1 MCPREEGEHRREA
14 TGSIPTPS
22 NDECL
27 EMSNIYFV
35 KSHLGGRKSSTG
47 VMISVS
53 WQLGKFLDKAF
64 DIVPATKL
72 VRMMFLMRTV
82 KAKP

>member
-1 MCPREEGEHRREA
+1 MCSREEGEHRREEV
-14 TGSIPTPS
+14 GSITTPS

-27 EMSNIYFV
+27 EMSNIYFG

-47 VMISVS
+47 VGISFS
-53 WQLGKFLDKAF
+53 WHLGKFLDKAV

-72 VRMMFLMRTV
+72 MLMMFQ
-82 KAKP
+82 

>member
-1 MCPREEGEHRREA
+1 MCSREEGEHRREPF
-14 TGSIPTPS
+14 GSVVTPS

-27 EMSNIYFV
+27 EMSNHYFG

-47 VMISVS
+47 VVPFVFL
-53 WQLGKFLDKAF
+53 QLGKFLDKAV

-72 VRMMFLMRTV
+72 MLMMYQ
-82 KAKP
+82 

>member
-1 MCPREEGEHRREA
+1 MCSRKEGEHRREVVMF
-14 TGSIPTPS
+14 IIVTPS

-27 EMSNIYFV
+27 KMSNIYFG

-47 VMISVS
+47 VVMSVS
-53 WQLGKFLDKAF
+53 WQLGKFLDKAI

-72 VRMMFLMRTV
+72 MLMMFQ
-82 KAKP
+82 

>member
-1 MCPREEGEHRREA
+1 MCSREEGEHRREEV
-14 TGSIPTPS
+14 GSIVTPS

-27 EMSNIYFV
+27 EMSNYYFG

-47 VMISVS
+47 VSKSVF
-53 WQLGKFLDKAF
+53 WQLGKFLDKAI

-72 VRMMFLMRTV
+72 MLMMFQ
-82 KAKP
+82 

>member
-1 MCPREEGEHRREA
+1 MCSREEGEHRGEPFV
-14 TGSIPTPS
+14 SICDTPR

-27 EMSNIYFV
+27 EMSNHYFG

-47 VMISVS
+47 VAISVP
-53 WQLGKFLDKAF
+53 WQLGKFLDKAI

-72 VRMMFLMRTV
+72 MLMRLQ
-82 KAKP
+82 